1 MAESRPRVFT
11 IPSSAPFL
19 PTLAGALLHGQLIA
33 DFAPHNDPLALAD
46 ATIYL
51 PTRRAARAFGFVL
64 LDRLG
69 ANAMLLPRILP
80 LGDIDEDELAFAEE
94 VHAEGLLPGIP
105 ASHRKLVLAKLVCEW
120 AKSLSGAISGP
131 NSPLA
136 VTPATSLVLADELGR
151 VFDDLTLG
159 GISFEQF
166 EEIIPDYLDKYWDLS
181 RKFLRIV
188 REQWPAFLAEKNF
201 LDLTVRCDNLLARE
215 TARLATLSGGPVI
228 AAGSTGT
235 LPSVAK
241 LLAAIANR
249 PNGAVVLPGLDQM
262 LDDPSFDLIDGG
274 KNIDPSQG
282 HPQFGLK
289 RLLSELHVERADVVP
304 LAEPSI
310 PSRERLLSEAFRP
323 AATTD
328 RWTLGGSSSAY
339 GDDAFSNITVIE
351 AADPHEEALAI
362 AVYLRE
368 VLEIEGQYAALITPD
383 RALARRVAAELTRWE
398 IAVDDSA
405 GTPLPETEAGCFARL
420 TATVVAER
428 LAPVPLIAFLRHPL
442 SGLTEDV
449 SAIDALQV
457 GVLLGPRPAPGAKGL
472 QSAIENRSIAKFHPN
487 DPRAKLTPADWAAAA
502 LLARRIEK
510 SLSPLFVFDE
520 NQTWPLKKLL
530 EAHRKAL
537 QTSGL
542 DLEEA
547 ARPDVQKLAKTFE
560 ELIAASV
567 NAFDVSL
574 SDYADAFGE
583 LIAAETL
590 HPPFEAHARIRILGP
605 LEARLMTF
613 DRVVLGGLNEG
624 IWPRENRTDAFLNRP
639 MRRALKLNLPERFIG
654 LAAHDLV
661 QAMGTREVVLTR
673 ARRQTGAE
681 TVASRFWQRIAAVA
695 PTKAWTSACHRGRAL
710 ITLADRIDS
719 PEMSKDQIERPAPK
733 SPRPAPRPP
742 AHARPTRL
750 SVTEI
755 ADLVRDPYTIYAR
768 YILSL
773 IPLEEIDADP
783 GAADRGI
790 ILHEAL
796 ACFAREFPED
806 FPKNATAELLK
817 LGEAAFKAYQD
828 FPGALAVWW
837 PRFKRVAQ
845 WFANEEKE
853 RREAITSLLA
863 EIRGEISFDIA
874 GKPFT
879 LSARADRIDLF
890 KDGSIGVV
898 DYKTGEVPTLRQA
911 IAGLAPQLPLEAAIA
926 CEGGFKELGARKT
939 ISDIAFIKLSGGNP
953 AGEIKSLNP
962 GGAVGRTKTLLEK
975 HRIKTCDDLAA
986 FALARLK
993 TLLTNYADERTPY
1006 LSIPRPKW
1014 RLRYGKYDHLARIK
1028 EWSEMDGGGE

>member
-1 MAESRPRVFT
+1 MAESRPHLFT
-11 IPSSAPFL
+11 IPPSASFL

-33 DFAPHNDPLALAD
+33 DFAPHNDPFVLAD
-46 ATIYL
+46 TTIYL
-51 PTRRAARAFGFVL
+51 PTRRAARAFGLAL
-64 LDRLG
+64 LERLG
-69 ANAMLLPRILP
+69 ADAMLLPRILP
-80 LGDIDEDELAFAEE
+80 LGDIDEDELAFTEE
-94 VHAEGLLPGIP
+94 IHSEGILPAIP
-105 ASHRKLVLAKLVCEW
+105 ASHRKLVLARLVREW
-120 AKSLSGAISGP
+120 AKSLSSAINDP
-131 NSPLA
+131 NSPIA
-136 VTPATSLVLADELGR
+136 ATPATSLALADELAR
-151 VFDDLTLG
+151 VFDDLTLA

-201 LDLTVRCDNLLARE
+201 LDAAVRRDNLLARE

-235 LPSVAK
+235 LPSVVK

-249 PNGAVVLPGLDQM
+249 PNGAVVLPGLDTM
-262 LDDPSFDLIDGG
+262 LDDPSYDLIDGG

-289 RLLSELHVERADVVP
+289 RLLRELHVKRADVVS

-310 PSRERLLSEAFRP
+310 ASRERLLSEAFRP

-328 RWTLGGSSSAY
+328 RWNIGGSSSAY
-339 GDDAFSNITVIE
+339 GDDALSNITVVE
-351 AADPHEEALAI
+351 AADSHEEALTV

-368 VLEIEGQYAALITPD
+368 VLEMEGQHAALITPD
-383 RALARRVAAELTRWE
+383 RALARRVAAELTRWG
-398 IAVDDSA
+398 IAVNDSA
-405 GTPLPETEAGCFARL
+405 GTPLSETEAGRFARL

-428 LAPVPLIAFLRHPL
+428 LAPVPLVAFLRHPL
-442 SGLTEDV
+442 SDLTEDV
-449 SAIDALQV
+449 REIDALQL

-472 QSAIENRSIAKFHPN
+472 RGAIETRSVGKFHSN

-502 LLARRIEK
+502 SLAGRIEK
-510 SLSPLFVFDE
+510 ALSPLSVLDE
-520 NQTWPLKKLL
+520 NRAWPLQKLL
-530 EAHRKAL
+530 EAHRKVL
-537 QTSGL
+537 QASGL
-542 DLEEA
+542 DSEKA
-547 ARPDVQKLAKTFE
+547 DRPDVRKLAEAFD
-560 ELIAASV
+560 ELTAASV

-574 SDYADAFGE
+574 PEYADAFGE

-590 HPPFEAHARIRILGP
+590 HPPFEANAHIRILGP

-613 DRVVLGGLNEG
+613 NRVVLGALNEDT
-624 IWPRENRTDAFLNRP
+624 WPRENPTDAFLNRP

-654 LAAHDLV
+654 LAAHDFV
-661 QAMGTREVVLTR
+661 QAMGTREVVVTR
-673 ARRQTGAE
+673 ARRQAGAE

-695 PTKAWTSACHRGRAL
+695 PAKAWASACQRGMAL
-710 ITLADRIDS
+710 IALANRVDS
-719 PEMSKDQIERPAPK
+719 PDKSKTQIERPTVRPQ
-733 SPRPAPRPP
+733 RPAPRPP
-742 AHARPTRL
+742 ADARPIRL

-768 YILSL
+768 HILSL

-783 GAADRGI
+783 GAADRGV

-796 ACFAREFPED
+796 ARFVRKFPKDFPE
-806 FPKNATAELLK
+806 NAAAELFQ

-828 FPGALAVWW
+828 FPSTPAVWW
-837 PRFKRVAQ
+837 PRFQRVAH
-845 WFANEEKE
+845 WFVSEERE
-853 RREAITSLLA
+853 RRKAITSLFA

-874 GKPFT
+874 GKSFT

-911 IAGLAPQLPLEAAIA
+911 IAGLAPQLPLEAAIMR
-926 CEGGFKELGARKT
+926 EGGFKEIGESKSIT
-939 ISDIAFIKLSGGNP
+939 DIIVIRLSGGNP
-953 AGEIKSLNP
+953 AGEVKSLKP
-962 GGAVGRTKTLLEK
+962 SEATGRVKTLLEK
-975 HRIKTCDDLAA
+975 HKITTCDDLAA

-993 TLLTNYADERTPY
+993 TLLANYANEKTPY

-1028 EWSEMDGGGE
+1028 EWSETAGGSE